1 MFTVSKARASKI
13 GARMHPA
20 SQSSRALLLTYGSR
34 QQVSISPSYQ
44 HITFINDP
52 DPGLIVLVLQLA
64 SRYPVRGFCHGAP
77 GCVYF
82 MHIFSCYT
90 VHRIVGK
97 ERCIPCLAPGTIALG
112 LGYTTK

>member
-34 QQVSISPSYQ
+34 Q
-44 HITFINDP
+44 
-52 DPGLIVLVLQLA
+52 QLA